1 MESAILIVCIL
12 LLGVSLYGNYNLM
25 KQNEVLEDQ
34 VTALQDV
41 LDEIKDQVV
50 DINTRLTEI
59 DIKGSFE
66 ADDEVGFVFKEI
78 REMANELTD
87 VINEMYE

>member
-1 MESAILIVCIL
+1 MELAILIVCIL

-34 VTALQDV
+34 VTALQNV

-78 REMANELTD
+78 REMANELSD

>member
-1 MESAILIVCIL
+1 MELAILIVCIL

-78 REMANELTD
+78 REMANELSD

>member
-1 MESAILIVCIL
+1 MELAIIVVCIL

-25 KQNEVLEDQ
+25 KQNESLEDQ
-34 VTALQDV
+34 VTAMQDV

-78 REMANELTD
+78 REMANELSD

>member
-1 MESAILIVCIL
+1 MIIALIILTTL
-12 LLGVSLYGNYNLM
+12 LLGVSVYANYNLV
-25 KQNEVLEDQ
+25 KRNEELEEQ
-34 VTALQDV
+34 VAALQDV

-50 DINTRLTEI
+50 DINTRLIEI
-59 DIKGSFE
+59 DIRGSYE

-78 REMANELTD
+78 KEMSAELTD

>member
-1 MESAILIVCIL
+1 MVLTILIVCIL

-78 REMANELTD
+78 REMANELSD

>member
-1 MESAILIVCIL
+1 MELAILIVCIL

-66 ADDEVGFVFKEI
+66 ADDEV
-78 REMANELTD
+78 
-87 VINEMYE
+87 

>member
-1 MESAILIVCIL
+1 MELAIIICIIA

-25 KQNEVLEDQ
+25 KQNELLEDQ

-41 LDEIKDQVV
+41 LDEVKDQVV

-78 REMANELTD
+78 RVMANELSD
-87 VINEMYE
+87 AINEMYE